1 MKLKLLALPLS
12 LAAFTGCED
21 LFKEDTTSPDGSAPY
36 ITVQSPHDNAVYA
49 AGEAVKIKS
58 EISDKDKIQ
67 QLEVLVTSMET
78 GTGEVLRFIRHP
90 KKTPVILDTTFSAAG
105 LKAGG
110 YTISLHTID
119 GRTNVGTKVIRFSI
133 K

>member
-1 MKLKLLALPLS
+1 MKLKLLALTLS

-36 ITVQSPHDNAVYA
+36 ITVQSPHENAVYG
-49 AGEAVKIKS
+49 AGDAVKIKS

-67 QLEVLVTSMET
+67 ELEVLVTSTET
-78 GTGEVLRFIRHP
+78 GNRDVLRFTKHP
-90 KKTPVILDTTFSAAG
+90 KKTPVILDTIFSVAG
-105 LKAGG
+105 LKAGN
-110 YTISLHTID
+110 YTLSLNTID